1 MARRLFIL
9 CMVLLPLTASAQFNV
24 DRLIMSGRSALY
36 YEDYILAIQHFNRAI
51 LSKPYLYEPW
61 FLRGVAKFYLDD
73 FVGAENDCDEAI
85 KLNPYVVNLYDLRGL
100 CRIRQGKY
108 EGAISDYDRALK
120 DSPSAQNYWFNRMLC
135 RLELKDYEHAHHDLD
150 TIISKWSNYSRAY
163 SVKASVYLQQKDTVN
178 ATVWLDKAL
187 EKDPYDAEMWMT
199 RASISLAKEQWKDVD
214 EQLTKAIRLK
224 PNMVPNYVNR
234 ISDFDYVLK
243 MEPNNLMA
251 TLNRAIL
258 LHKTGKLR
266 DAIRDYTKIIDQYP
280 NFWMGLANR
289 AECYRRLG
297 MTAQAELDEFKIFQA
312 QMGKRVGMQQRWSK
326 EQLRQTRKKSEI
338 DMSKYNQYVVEDEEV
353 VEHEFE
359 YDNIYR
365 GKVQNRKVETDY
377 MPMYTL
383 SYFPYANVIKS
394 YQVFDNLV
402 DDYNRKNT
410 PKPTIRLNCNPV
422 SMTEEQSQ
430 QMFALIDTLAAEIQ
444 ASSDLQQSKN
454 LLLRRAVA
462 SSVVQN
468 YADAID
474 DLNTCLE
481 IDNNMALAYW
491 HRAVCLSQ
499 EGKATNAQVAET
511 EIREGAAMDDFTKA
525 LEFSPNNPYILF
537 DRGNLKLAKGDLQGA
552 IDDYTKAIEGNPHL
566 AEAYYNRGLARINAG
581 KREQGI
587 EDLSKAGELGIYSA
601 YSMIKQNAK

>member
-1 MARRLFIL
+1 
-9 CMVLLPLTASAQFNV
+9 
-24 DRLIMSGRSALY
+24 
-36 YEDYILAIQHFNRAI
+36 
-51 LSKPYLYEPW
+51 
-61 FLRGVAKFYLDD
+61 
-73 FVGAENDCDEAI
+73 
-85 KLNPYVVNLYDLRGL
+85 
-100 CRIRQGKY
+100 
-108 EGAISDYDRALK
+108 
-120 DSPSAQNYWFNRMLC
+120 
-135 RLELKDYEHAHHDLD
+135 
-150 TIISKWSNYSRAY
+150 
-163 SVKASVYLQQKDTVN
+163 
-178 ATVWLDKAL
+178 
-187 EKDPYDAEMWMT
+187 
-199 RASISLAKEQWKDVD
+199 
-214 EQLTKAIRLK
+214 
-224 PNMVPNYVNR
+224 
-234 ISDFDYVLK
+234 
-243 MEPNNLMA
+243 MA

-444 ASSDLQQSKN
+444 ASSDLQQSKY